1 MEKGRP
7 VPTDDTF
14 ERRGAYVISSIGSI
28 PERIPGIPMKGE
40 LFDFADWDLG
50 RIDAYPTVF
59 ATGNVATGKGNIVA
73 SRKHAKHVS
82 EAMIEVFL
90 GLGEDGHAGEEAL
103 AEGAAEAARERAAR
117 LAAEIVVQP
126 RIRPEALES
135 IRTRVGERQRA
146 VGYEGDYARWIEQ
159 FALHAPE

>member
-28 PERIPGIPMKGE
+28 PERISGIPMKGE

-50 RIDAYPTVF
+50 RLDAYPTVF

-82 EAMIEVFL
+82 EAMIEAFL
-90 GLGEDGHAGEEAL
+90 GLGEDGHAGEEEL
-103 AEGAAEAARERAAR
+103 AEGAAEAARETAAR
-117 LAAEIVVQP
+117 LTAQIVVQP

-135 IRTRVGERQRA
+135 IRARVRERQRT
-146 VGYEGDYARWIEQ
+146 VGYPGDYARWIEQ
-159 FALHAPE
+159 VTPRDLE